1 MRQPLRKP
9 MPFKSRAW
17 VPDTLQTVNTVILIV
32 DGLAGR
38 HSTGQQWSCA
48 SFSLVQ
54 PGAKSRCGST
64 IRYGRFQ
71 RRAGNVASY
80 PPERFHL
87 LDPEALIIVF
97 SAQAAD
103 KCIPFLQ

>member
-17 VPDTLQTVNTVILIV
+17 VPDTLQTVNTVILIA

-64 IRYGRFQ
+64 IGTAAFNAV
-71 RRAGNVASY
+71 RATLPAILPQGSTS
-80 PPERFHL
+80 
-87 LDPEALIIVF
+87 LI
-97 SAQAAD
+97 Q
-103 KCIPFLQ
+103 KP